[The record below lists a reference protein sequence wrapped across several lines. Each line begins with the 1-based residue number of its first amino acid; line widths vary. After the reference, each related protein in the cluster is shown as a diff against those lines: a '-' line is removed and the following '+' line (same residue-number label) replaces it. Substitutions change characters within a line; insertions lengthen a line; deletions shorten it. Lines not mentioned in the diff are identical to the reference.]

1 MPVQKKLL
9 KMEHI
14 SKTFP
19 GVKALEDAR
28 LELEQGSILGLLGE
42 NGAGKST
49 LMNVLGG
56 IYRPDE
62 GSIHIDEKPVTI
74 NTVHDAQSL
83 GISFIHQELAL
94 IPYLSVGENIYL
106 GRENKNRLGL
116 VSKNVM
122 YKNARQYMEI
132 VGLDMDPATRVSWL
146 STGQQQMVEIAK
158 AFSLNAR
165 IVVMDEPTSSLSEK
179 EIDILFKTAR
189 ELKNRNIGIIYIS
202 HKMSE
207 IFDLTDR
214 VMVMRDGHYVGEK
227 KTQETNSDELIQ
239 MMVGRELKNYYV
251 RTYNPRN
258 EAALEVKNVTSA
270 VSLVN
275 NCSFTLYKGEVLGF
289 YGLIGAGRS
298 ELMKCIMGFDGITE
312 GEISV
317 FGQKITRPNPLNIR
331 QHGLALIPENRKTQ
345 GLILENTVAFNTSI
359 AVLEKFIRWLKV
371 NRKKEMEIV
380 NRGVESMAVKTPS
393 VNQRVV
399 NLSGGNQQKV
409 VLAKW
414 LATAPKILIMDEP
427 TRGIDVGAKAE
438 IYRTINDLAAQ
449 DIAIIMISS
458 ELNEVINMSDRL
470 AIMWEGSIAAILDK
484 ENFSQDI
491 ILKYALGGAK

>member
-1 MPVQKKLL
+1 
-9 KMEHI
+9 MEHI
-14 SKTFP
+14 NKSFP
-19 GVKALEDAR
+19 GVKALEDAH
-28 LELEQGSILGLLGE
+28 LELEGGSILGLLGE

-49 LMNVLGG
+49 LMNILGG
-56 IYRPDE
+56 IYKPDE
-62 GSIHIDEKPVTI
+62 GSIYIDETPAAI
-74 NTVHDAQSL
+74 NTVQDAQNL

-94 IPYLSVGENIYL
+94 VPYLSVAENIYL
-106 GRENKNRLGL
+106 GRENKNKFGM
-116 VSKNVM
+116 VSKTAM
-122 YKNARQYMEI
+122 YKNARRFMEI

-179 EIDILFKTAR
+179 EIEILFKTAR

-214 VMVMRDGHYVGEK
+214 VMVMRDGRYVGEK
-227 KTQETNSDELIQ
+227 ETGETNPDELIQ

-251 RTYNPRN
+251 RTYNPRG

-270 VSLVN
+270 ASLVSD
-275 NCSFTLYKGEVLGF
+275 CSFTLYKGEVLGF

-298 ELMKCIMGFDGITE
+298 ELMDCIMGFDEPAG

-317 FGQKITRPNPLNIR
+317 FGERITRPNPLNVR
-331 QHGLALIPENRKTQ
+331 EHGLALIPENRKTQ
-345 GLILENTVAFNTSI
+345 GLILENTVAFNTSL
-359 AVLEKFIRWLKV
+359 AVLEKFIKWLRV

-380 NRGVESMAVKTPS
+380 NHGIESMSVKTPS
-393 VNQRVV
+393 VNQRVI

-438 IYRTINDLAAQ
+438 IYRIINELAAQ
-449 DIAIIMISS
+449 GIGIIMVSS

-470 AIMWEGSIAAILDK
+470 AIMWEGGIAAILEK
-484 ENFSQDI
+484 EDFSQDL
-491 ILKYALGGAK
+491 ILKYALGGVE

>member
-1 MPVQKKLL
+1 VQKKLL

-14 SKTFP
+14 TKSFP

-28 LELEQGSILGLLGE
+28 LELDRGSILGLLGE

-56 IYRPDE
+56 IYKPDE
-62 GSIHIDEKPVTI
+62 GSISIDEMPVTI
-74 NTVHDAQSL
+74 NTVHDAQNL

-94 IPYLSVGENIYL
+94 VPYLSVAENIYL
-106 GRENKNRLGL
+106 GRENKNRFGM
-116 VSKNVM
+116 VSKNAM
-122 YKNARQYMEI
+122 YKNARQFMDI
-132 VGLDMDPATRVSWL
+132 VGLDMDPAARVSWL

-179 EIDILFKTAR
+179 EIEILFKTAR
-189 ELKNRNIGIIYIS
+189 ELKSRSIGIIYIS

-214 VMVMRDGHYVGEK
+214 VMVMRDGRYVGEK
-227 KTQETNSDELIQ
+227 KTEETNPDELIQ

-251 RTYNPRN
+251 RTYNPRGG
-258 EAALEVKNVTSA
+258 AALEVKKVSSA
-270 VSLVN
+270 FTLVKD
-275 NCSFTLYKGEVLGF
+275 CSFTLYKGEVLGF

-298 ELMKCIMGFDGITE
+298 ELMNCIMGFDELAG

-317 FGQKITRPNPLNIR
+317 FGEKITKPNPLTVR

-359 AVLEKFIRWLKV
+359 AVLEKFINWLRV

-380 NRGVESMAVKTPS
+380 NYGIESMAVKTPS

-438 IYRTINDLAAQ
+438 IYRIINELAAQ
-449 DIAIIMISS
+449 GIAVIMVSS

-470 AIMWEGSIAAILDK
+470 AIMWEGGIAAILEK
-484 ENFSQDI
+484 ENFSQDL
-491 ILKYALGGAK
+491 ILKHALGGMK

>member
-1 MPVQKKLL
+1 MQKTLL

-14 SKTFP
+14 TKSFP
-19 GVKALEDAR
+19 GVKALEDAHLK
-28 LELEQGSILGLLGE
+28 LEPGSILGLLGE

-56 IYRPDE
+56 IYKPDE
-62 GSIHIDEKPVTI
+62 GSIHIDEKPVSI
-74 NTVHDAQSL
+74 NTVHDAQGL

-94 IPYLSVGENIYL
+94 VSYLSVAENIYL
-106 GRENKNRLGL
+106 GREIKNKFGL
-116 VSKNVM
+116 VSKVAMN
-122 YKNARQYMEI
+122 KSARQYMDI

-179 EIDILFKTAR
+179 EIEILFKTAR

-227 KTQETNSDELIQ
+227 KTEETNADELIQ

-251 RTYNPRN
+251 RTYNARGEP
-258 EAALEVKNVTSA
+258 ALEAKNVSSA
-270 VSLVN
+270 TTLVH
-275 NCSFTLYKGEVLGF
+275 NCSFTLHRGEVLGF

-298 ELMKCIMGFDGITE
+298 ELMNCIMGFDELAG
-312 GEISV
+312 GEIDV
-317 FGQKITRPNPLNIR
+317 FGQKLTRPDPLTAKK
-331 QHGLALIPENRKTQ
+331 HGLALVPESRKTQ
-345 GLILENTVAFNTSI
+345 GLILENTVSFNTSL
-359 AVLEKFIRWLKV
+359 AVLEKFISWLRV
-371 NRKKEMEIV
+371 NRQKEMEIV
-380 NRGVESMAVKTPS
+380 NHGVESMAVKTPS
-393 VNQRVV
+393 INQRIV

-414 LATAPKILIMDEP
+414 LATSPKILIMDEP

-438 IYRTINDLAAQ
+438 IYRIINELASQ
-449 DIAIIMISS
+449 GIAVIMVSS

-484 ENFSQDI
+484 GNFSQDI
-491 ILKYALGGAK
+491 ILKYALGGGK

>member
-1 MPVQKKLL
+1 MQKILL

-14 SKTFP
+14 SKSFP

-56 IYRPDE
+56 IYKPDE
-62 GSIHIDEKPVTI
+62 GSIHIDENPVTI
-74 NTVHDAQSL
+74 NTVHDAQRL
-83 GISFIHQELAL
+83 GIAFIHQELAL
-94 IPYLSVGENIYL
+94 VPYLSVAENIYL
-106 GRENKNRLGL
+106 GREIKNKFNM
-116 VSKNVM
+116 VSKNAM
-122 YKNARQYMEI
+122 NKSARQYMEI
-132 VGLDMDPATRVSWL
+132 VGLDMDPATRVSRL

-179 EIDILFKTAR
+179 EIEILFKTAKA
-189 ELKNRNIGIIYIS
+189 LKNRNIGIIYIS

-207 IFDLTDR
+207 IFDLTDK
-214 VMVMRDGHYVGEK
+214 VMVMRDGRNVGEK
-227 KTQETNSDELIQ
+227 KTEETHTDELIQ

-251 RTYNPRN
+251 RTYNPPGK
-258 EAALEVKNVTSA
+258 AALEVKNLSSA
-270 VSLVN
+270 RTLVHD
-275 NCSFTLYKGEVLGF
+275 CSFTLHQGEVLGF

-298 ELMKCIMGFDGITE
+298 ELMDCIMGFDGLAG
-312 GEISV
+312 GEINV
-317 FGQKITRPNPLNIR
+317 FGKRITRPNPLTAKK
-331 QHGLALIPENRKTQ
+331 HGLALVPESRKTQ
-345 GLILENTVAFNTSI
+345 GLILDNTVSFNTSL
-359 AVLEKFIRWLKV
+359 AVLEKFISWFRV
-371 NRKKEMEIV
+371 SRQKELEIV
-380 NRGVESMAVKTPS
+380 NHGVESMAVKTPS
-393 VNQRVV
+393 VNQRIV

-414 LATAPKILIMDEP
+414 LATSPKILILDEP

-438 IYRTINDLAAQ
+438 IYRIINDLAANG
-449 DIAIIMISS
+449 IAIIMVSS

-470 AIMWEGSIAAILDK
+470 AIMWEGSIAAILGK

-491 ILKYALGGAK
+491 ILKHALGGIK

>member
-1 MPVQKKLL
+1 VRKKLL

-14 SKTFP
+14 NKSFP
-19 GVKALEDAR
+19 GVKALEDAH
-28 LELEQGSILGLLGE
+28 LELEGGSILGLLGE

-62 GSIHIDEKPVTI
+62 GAIYIDEMPAAI
-74 NTVHDAQSL
+74 NTVQDAQKL

-94 IPYLSVGENIYL
+94 VPYLSVAENIYL
-106 GRENKNRLGL
+106 GRENKNKFGM
-116 VSKNVM
+116 VSKNTM
-122 YKNARQYMEI
+122 YKNARQFMEI

-179 EIDILFKTAR
+179 EIEILFKTAR
-189 ELKNRNIGIIYIS
+189 ELKSRNIGIIYIS

-214 VMVMRDGHYVGEK
+214 VMVMRDGRYVGERN
-227 KTQETNSDELIQ
+227 TGETNSDELIQ

-251 RTYNPRN
+251 RTYNPRG

-270 VSLVN
+270 VSLVAD
-275 NCSFTLYKGEVLGF
+275 CSFTLYKGEVLGF

-298 ELMKCIMGFDGITE
+298 ELMNCVMGFDELAG

-317 FGQKITRPNPLNIR
+317 FGERIAKPNPLNVR
-331 QHGLALIPENRKTQ
+331 RHGLALVPENRKTQ
-345 GLILENTVAFNTSI
+345 GLILENTVSFNTSL
-359 AVLEKFIRWLKV
+359 AVLEEFINWLRV
-371 NRKKEMEIV
+371 NRKKELEIV
-380 NRGVESMAVKTPS
+380 NHGIESMSVKTPS
-393 VNQRVV
+393 INQRII

-438 IYRTINDLAAQ
+438 IYRIINELAAQ
-449 DIAIIMISS
+449 GIGVIMVSS

-470 AIMWEGSIAAILDK
+470 AIMWEGGIAAVLEK
-484 ENFSQDI
+484 ENFSQDL
-491 ILKYALGGAK
+491 ILKYALGGVE